1 MGIYKQLII
10 ERVRFAIQAAKAAR
24 ELEHRGVKGAVREVL
39 IADLFRP
46 LLPSEM
52 GIASGV
58 LISSFDEAQS
68 TQQDI
73 IIFHKGII
81 SPLLFEQGPAIVPV
95 ESVLCCVEIKSLLN
109 ATEVGKAQDG
119 AVSVRGLSRHTGFK
133 NERGEWAGGQSSG
146 VPIFLLA
153 LETDLAPDKSEW
165 ERYLKAIGDAYP
177 ELTGICVPGRG
188 EWHLAEQ
195 GVIFDVDAKKYF
207 RLDHGRLQRTSG
219 FTPPTADYMEVLRF
233 LANVIEICQR
243 VREKRGMP
251 PLSSYFDSTGLDLK
265 KIKLTSGESIG
276 QYVAATD
283 DWESRKLE
291 SQDLPL
297 TFVQESGNAF
307 QCATKRA
314 VEIQETLKKLGVE
327 SQLI

>member
-1 MGIYKQLII
+1 MGIYKKLII

-24 ELEHRGVKGAVREVL
+24 ELEHRGIKGAVREVL

-58 LISSFDEAQS
+58 LISSFEDAQS

-109 ATEVGKAQDG
+109 ATEIGKAHEG
-119 AVSVRGLSRHTGFK
+119 AVSVRSLSKHAGFK
-133 NERGEWAGGQSSG
+133 NEQGEWVDGQSSG
-146 VPIFLLA
+146 LPILLLA
-153 LETDLAPDKSEW
+153 LETDLAQDKSEW

-177 ELTGICVPGRG
+177 EISGICVPERG
-188 EWHLAEQ
+188 YWCLAEQ
-195 GVIFDVDAKKYF
+195 GVVFDVDAKKYF
-207 RLDHGRLQRTSG
+207 RKDHGRLQRTSA
-219 FTPPTADYMEVLRF
+219 FILPTEDYMEVLRF
-233 LANVIEICQR
+233 LASVIEVCQR

-251 PLSSYFDSTGLDLK
+251 PLSSYFYSSGLDLK
-265 KIKLTSGESIG
+265 KIKLASGESIG
-276 QYVAATD
+276 WYVVATD
-283 DWESRKLE
+283 DWESKKLE
-291 SQDLPL
+291 SRGLPL
-297 TFVQESGNAF
+297 TFVEQPENAF
-307 QCATKRA
+307 QCNTKRA
-314 VEIQETLKKLGVE
+314 AEIQEELKNLGFE
-327 SQLI
+327 SQLV